1 MVTVRSPS
9 FKARLA
15 GAGDRAAIVAI
26 VAELLPG
33 MDVARRHRWLY
44 EENPHGRA
52 LTWIARDGATG
63 KVAGVTSF
71 FLRRI
76 VAGGREVTA
85 ALGGD
90 CYVRPAFRRRG
101 IASALHGASRRDM
114 SRFGIEVMFGTP
126 TPGNVTPLAQHRTR
140 DVVEVVRYARPVG
153 AAALGLSS
161 RLDVVARRV
170 LQPHSRGLVLD
181 PFRER
186 DPRVDAIWEQT
197 RAELGIATVR
207 DAEFYDWRFRRSPSQ
222 QQRPF
227 VVLDHGRPIA
237 ACALE
242 RVGRRLCV
250 IDLLAPRRAW
260 PNALGTIAAS
270 ANGCDTVEL
279 RLTRA
284 DAGARG
290 IWKRG
295 FVARDAK
302 PLNIMVPEGAS
313 YEAMYFDGDRW
324 FYTWCESDIDRHL
337 E

>member
-9 FKARLA
+9 FMARLA

-222 QQRPF
+222 QQRPA
-227 VVLDHGRPIA
+227 IA
-237 ACALE
+237 GSPSFTVGGLQLISNFESAPVQLTPSQQASVAAFRRHVRE
-242 RVGRRLCV
+242 RFTKGSERTAFQETEMK
-250 IDLLAPRRAW
+250 IGSPSELA
-260 PNALGTIAAS
+260 
-270 ANGCDTVEL
+270 
-279 RLTRA
+279 
-284 DAGARG
+284 
-290 IWKRG
+290 
-295 FVARDAK
+295 
-302 PLNIMVPEGAS
+302 
-313 YEAMYFDGDRW
+313 DGN
-324 FYTWCESDIDRHL
+324 L
-337 E
+337 QLV